1 MRLQIKAGVAIGPGK
16 ASLLEAIERL
26 GSISAAARE
35 MEMGYKTAWI
45 MVESM
50 NTQFVGPLVESSK
63 GGSRGGG
70 ARLTSLGYEVLQRYR
85 SMETKAQRA
94 IEVDACRS
102 LRLCSSL
109 ASIRDIRYTHSNITN
124 NQCFDTYCCSYFSW
138 LPRVFGPQAPIS
150 QPLPT

>member
-1 MRLQIKAGVAIGPGK
+1 MESSLKRDQWKQGLRLQIKAGVAIGPGK

-94 IEVDACRS
+94 IEVDAREFET
-102 LRLCSSL
+102 LLKPG
-109 ASIRDIRYTHSNITN
+109 ID
-124 NQCFDTYCCSYFSW
+124 
-138 LPRVFGPQAPIS
+138 
-150 QPLPT
+150 